1 MGGPSSGYAQAA
13 VRSTHGKAS
22 TFKRSSPSPDRFFDV
37 TRGACP
43 EMNSYNNITQFMP
56 SKSEKPRL
64 TVLQN
69 FKEINRIMTSTFI
82 KNKSIE
88 EKYGGNPPLEIA
100 QRQQQED
107 AASEQMT

>member
-1 MGGPSSGYAQAA
+1 MGGPSSGYAQQL
-13 VRSTHGKAS
+13 VKNTHGYSS
-22 TFKRSSPSPDRFFDV
+22 TFKRSSPSPDRLFDV
-37 TRGACP
+37 TRGANA
-43 EMNSYNNITQFMP
+43 ELNSYNNINQFMP

-88 EKYGGNPPLEIA
+88 EKYGGNPPSDIQ
-100 QRQQQED
+100 QRKNQED
-107 AASEQMT
+107 AASE